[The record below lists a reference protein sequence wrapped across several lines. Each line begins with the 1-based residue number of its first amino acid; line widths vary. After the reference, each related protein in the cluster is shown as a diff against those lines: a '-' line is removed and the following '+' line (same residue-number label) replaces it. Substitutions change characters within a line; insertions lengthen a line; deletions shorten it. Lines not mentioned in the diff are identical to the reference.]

1 MAHAQILVLLCPNQG
16 RVVSLGVYNLLIIR
30 TWIFAGSKFCYATSD
45 EKGTSTLE
53 KGVEV

>member
-1 MAHAQILVLLCPNQG
+1 MAHAQILVLLGPNQG

-45 EKGTSTLE
+45 EKGTSTPE